1 MQPRMISAAGR
12 RQPPAV
18 QRANSGRLNLPGLP
32 YRLKIESRSDNPAWT
47 EVVSSLLGVANRWG
61 ADAGFKY
68 YHDYSGIVFFLSAL
82 ALLLLFSWLLG
93 CREIRE
99 DIF

>member
-1 MQPRMISAAGR
+1 
-12 RQPPAV
+12 V
-18 QRANSGRLNLPGLP
+18 
-32 YRLKIESRSDNPAWT
+32 T
-47 EVVSSLLGVANRWG
+47 SLLGVANTWG
-61 ADAGFKY
+61 ADTGFKY

-82 ALLLLFSWLLG
+82 LLLLLFSRILG